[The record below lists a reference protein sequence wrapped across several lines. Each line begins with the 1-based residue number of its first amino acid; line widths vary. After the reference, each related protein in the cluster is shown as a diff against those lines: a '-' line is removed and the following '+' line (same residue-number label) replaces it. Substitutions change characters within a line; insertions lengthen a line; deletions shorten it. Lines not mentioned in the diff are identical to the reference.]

1 VQLRRCIKKNMK
13 ILIVNVNAHT
23 GSTGKISYGLYRY
36 LTRHGHEVK
45 LCCRGVVEPS
55 IDDRNIIAIT
65 NKLELYY
72 SSFMSKLTGYEG
84 IHNYFSTKKLLN
96 IIRTFNPDVVQL
108 FNLPGHYVNIFSLL
122 EYLKRHNIK
131 TVYSMMDDYAFAGK
145 CTFVYDC
152 NKFLTECGH
161 CPYYKDYP
169 FSYFFDFSKSIFK
182 RKKRIYQG
190 FNSLTI
196 TGVRWSCKM
205 AQQSA
210 LTNHLPIVRIDH
222 PINYT
227 EVFYPRKV
235 EGLKEKLGIPSSNI
249 VILTA
254 TTALFA
260 RKGGYYFVDL
270 AKRLREH
277 KNLTFVFVGYDR
289 TDWELPSNLITI
301 GFVASQSE
309 LAEYYSLADVY
320 ICTSLADTFPTTCL
334 NALGC
339 GTPIIGFKTGGV
351 PDMAPEPFG
360 KYVEPKDVDT
370 LAVECLK
377 VKAKDKSIIEKTRK
391 YAIASYSE
399 EVIYEKFLNLY
410 NAK

>member
-1 VQLRRCIKKNMK
+1 MK

-36 LTRHGHEVK
+36 LKQHGHEVK
-45 LCCRGVVEPS
+45 LCCRGVIEPKL
-55 IDDRNIIAIT
+55 DDSNIIAIT

-84 IHNYFSTKKLLN
+84 IHNYFATKKLIN

-122 EYLKRHNIK
+122 EYLKKYNIR

-152 NKFLTECGH
+152 DKFLTECGH

-169 FSYFFDFSKSIFK
+169 FSYFFDFSRSIFK
-182 RKKRIYQG
+182 RKKKIYQG
-190 FNSLTI
+190 FKNLTI
-196 TGVRWSCKM
+196 TGVKWSCGM
-205 AQQSA
+205 AKQSA
-210 LTNHLPIVRIDH
+210 LTKELPIIHIDH
-222 PINYT
+222 PIDYND
-227 EVFYPRKV
+227 VFYPRQSDK
-235 EGLKEKLGIPSSNI
+235 LKAKLGIPSNNI
-249 VILTA
+249 VVLTA
-254 TTALFA
+254 TTAMFA
-260 RKGGYYFVDL
+260 RKGGCYFVEL
-270 AKRLREH
+270 AKKLKDR
-277 KNLTFVFVGYDR
+277 NNISFVFVGYDR
-289 TDWELPSNLITI
+289 SDWKLPSNLITV
-301 GFVASQSE
+301 GFVASQDE

-320 ICTSLADTFPTTCL
+320 VCTSLADTFPTTCL

-360 KYVEPKDVDT
+360 KYVEPKDVDS
-370 LAVECLK
+370 LAAECLK
-377 VKAKDKSIIEKTRK
+377 VKTKDETTIKETRE
-391 YAIASYSE
+391 YAIGAYSE
-399 EVIYEKFLNLY
+399 EVVYNKFLNLY
-410 NAK
+410 KAE